1 MFGHEAIHISLS
13 FTRSR
18 KSKDVEIIDAEI

>member
-1 MFGHEAIHISLS
+1 MFGHEAIHINLS

-18 KSKDVEIIDAEI
+18 KSKDVEIVEAEI